1 MHLQNVDKQVFLDS
15 DWQKRPRLFKRG
27 LANVDLI
34 EPEILA
40 GLAME
45 DGVDARIIEHR
56 DQAWS
61 VAHGPFQEYESLG
74 EANWTLLV
82 QAVNEWMPDVHSLL
96 QAFRFLPE
104 WRIDDVMV
112 SFSVEGGGVGP
123 HVDEYDVFIVQ
134 GAGRRHWRVG
144 ARQSTT
150 PTYPCEDLKQ
160 IKESFDAVIDEVL
173 EPGDVLYIPAGCPHD
188 GIALEPC
195 LNYSVGFRAPNQA
208 EWLAQLADMAL
219 QTEQLKQRYTDPNL
233 SCDNPSHIVTEAQ
246 LGQVKQLLKSAVE
259 SSDFDELILR
269 AQSMSKRPL
278 PEPELPMVAEQ
289 VPALLTMDKATVV
302 RAPGSRLLKHF
313 DRPHYFANGELFVVT
328 AEAEALAKQLAELT
342 DETAITELAPL
353 CNDACGQA
361 LIAWLVNQGVI
372 ELLID

>member
-1 MHLQNVDKQVFLDS
+1 MQLDNIDKQAFLES
-15 DWQKRPRLFKRG
+15 DWQQRPRLIKRG
-27 LANVDLI
+27 LNNVDLI

-45 DGVDARIIEHR
+45 EGVDARVIEHR
-56 DQAWS
+56 NQRWS
-61 VAHGPFQEYESLG
+61 VSHGPFEEYESLG
-74 EANWTLLV
+74 EQDWTLLV
-82 QAVNEWMPDVHSLL
+82 QAVNEWMPDVHALL
-96 QAFRFLPE
+96 EAFRFLPE

-144 ARQSTT
+144 ERQATT

-160 IKESFDAVIDEVL
+160 ISEPFNAVIDEVL
-173 EPGDVLYIPAGCPHD
+173 EPGDILYIPAGCPHD

-219 QTEQLKQRYTDPNL
+219 QTEQLKQRYTDPKL
-233 SCDNPSHIVTEAQ
+233 SSSTPSHVVTNGQ
-246 LGQVKQLLKSAVE
+246 LEQVKQLLKSAVDADE
-259 SSDFDELILR
+259 FNELILR

-278 PEPELPMVAEQ
+278 PEPELPMMAEQ
-289 VPALLTMDKATVV
+289 IPALLTMNNAMLV
-302 RAPGSRLLKHF
+302 RTPGARLLKQA
-313 DRPHYFANGELFVVT
+313 DTAHYFANGERFTVT
-328 AEAEALAKQLAELT
+328 EGAEMLAQKIAELT
-342 DETAITELAPL
+342 DEVPMSELAPYCQDMCSQEL
-353 CNDACGQA
+353 
-361 LIAWLVNQGVI
+361 LAWLVNQGVI